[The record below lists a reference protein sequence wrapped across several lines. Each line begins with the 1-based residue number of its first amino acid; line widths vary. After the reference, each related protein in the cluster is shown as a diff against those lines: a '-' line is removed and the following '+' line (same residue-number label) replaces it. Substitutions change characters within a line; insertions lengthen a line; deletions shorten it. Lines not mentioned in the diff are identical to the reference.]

1 MEQAVSKKYAKA
13 LFQAAEKENAVEAV
27 SSDLQA
33 IQESIYDQK
42 KFRHLLFN
50 PDLAREKRDALFEQ
64 VLAGKAH
71 PLTMQFLKLINRKRR
86 ENLFPEIHRG
96 FTRIRNEAQNLLYA
110 HITTAEPMDP
120 RQREQLLEMLESDTG
135 KRIEPQFH
143 IDPRS
148 LAGVKVIY
156 SNTQLDGTLE
166 GAIGRLGDHLRYEVL
181 KQN

>member
-13 LFQAAEKENAVEAV
+13 LFHAAEKENAVDAIFN
-27 SSDLQA
+27 DLQT
-33 IQESIYDQK
+33 IQESIYNQK

-50 PDLAREKRDALFEQ
+50 PNLAREKRDQLFEQ
-64 VLAGKAH
+64 ALAGKAH

-86 ENLFPEIHRG
+86 ENLFPEIVRE

-135 KRIEPQFH
+135 KRIQPEFH
-143 IDPRS
+143 IDPNA

-166 GAIGRLGDHLRYEVL
+166 GAIDRLGDHLKYEVL
-181 KQN
+181 KQI